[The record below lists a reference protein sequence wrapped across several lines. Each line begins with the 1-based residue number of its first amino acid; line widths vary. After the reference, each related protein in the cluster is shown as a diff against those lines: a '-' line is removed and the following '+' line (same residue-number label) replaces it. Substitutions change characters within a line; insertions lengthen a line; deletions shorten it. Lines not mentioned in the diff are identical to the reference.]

1 MKNNLGII
9 TGMAI
14 LGLIL
19 ELPARAESAGELRL
33 VPFPKEI
40 QLKVGVFSLDRPLV
54 IELSGPRKVGELI
67 AEELVRARLQAPEIR
82 ITGEDAHT
90 LRLTPTE
97 SVGALSLSFRPEA
110 GEEDYLL
117 EITPEMVMLAGKGS
131 AGLFH
136 GAQSICQLI
145 RANRR
150 GSGIPTLTIRDWPVL
165 PWRGFQDDITRG
177 SSPKLETLERQVTLG
192 AGFKMNLFSYYL
204 EYQFAF
210 EKHPL
215 IGPKDGSLTAAEL
228 KALVA
233 YAQEWNVNVLGSQQ
247 SLAHL
252 DHILRLE
259 PYKHLAET
267 GWMISPAKEET
278 YQLLDDLYS
287 ETVPLL
293 PFPWFNLC
301 CDEAGGFNQGPSKEL
316 AAQIGEGGVYARHIR
331 RLHDLLKNKYGKRI
345 MIWGDIIRN
354 HPENLKEIPDDVI
367 MLAWNYKDR
376 MNFDPEILP
385 FVESGHDFFVCP
397 GVCGW
402 SLIVPDFR
410 DSTINIYHFVRDG
423 IKHGALGMLN
433 TSWDDDGENLA
444 PLNWYGFAWG
454 AECAWSGSTTQAE
467 DFNRRIGA
475 VLFGESGD
483 HFGQAVALLSRLRGL
498 PDMKRIANSR
508 FWTPDIGP
516 IKTNNREIMR
526 EQAELILAAVRP
538 AIEHLEACR
547 KEATFNAD
555 WLDYYLHA
563 ARRVELLG
571 QRMLNG
577 LATVTAYQKA
587 CQAQYPENEK
597 QIAELHAMLRA
608 DRDAHE
614 ALGHEFERLWLQENK
629 PYALDWTLARYRRM
643 VKTYDAL
650 LEQLQTARAAAAE
663 GKSLPAPNDLGL
675 IFSD

>member
-1 MKNNLGII
+1 MKKQLGII

-19 ELPARAESAGELRL
+19 ELPAQAESAGELRL

-40 QLKVGVFSLDRPLV
+40 QLKTGVFSLDRPLV
-54 IELSGPRKVGELI
+54 IEVSGARKAGELI
-67 AEELVRARLQAPEIR
+67 AEELVRAKLPAPEIHV
-82 ITGEDAHT
+82 TGGEANT
-90 LRLTPTE
+90 LRLAPSKST
-97 SVGALSLSFRPEA
+97 GALGLSFRPEA

-117 EITPEMVMLAGKGS
+117 EIAPEIVMLAGKGP

-145 RANRR
+145 RANRL
-150 GSGIPTLTIRDWPVL
+150 GTGIPTLTIRDWPAL

-177 SSPKLETLERQVTLG
+177 SSPTLETLQRQVSLG

-233 YAQEWNVNVLGSQQ
+233 YAQELNVNILGSQQ

-252 DHILRLE
+252 DRILHLE

-267 GWMISPAKEET
+267 GWVISPAKEET
-278 YQLLDDLYS
+278 YQFLDDLYS

-301 CDEAGGFNQGPSKEL
+301 CDEAGGFHQGPSREL
-316 AAQIGEGGVYARHIR
+316 AAEIGEGGVYARHIR
-331 RLHDLLKNKYGKRI
+331 RLHDILKNKYGKRI

-376 MNFDPEILP
+376 KNFDPEILP
-385 FVESGHDFFVCP
+385 FIESGHDFFVCP

-402 SLIVPDFR
+402 GLIVPDFR
-410 DSTINIYHFVRDG
+410 DSTINIFHFVREG
-423 IKHGALGMLN
+423 IRYGALGMLN

-454 AECAWSGSTTQAE
+454 AECAWSGSTTEPE

-475 VLFGESGD
+475 VLFGESGE
-483 HFGQAVALLSRLRGL
+483 HFGQAVTLLSRLRGL
-498 PDMKRIANSR
+498 PDLKRIANSR
-508 FWTPDIGP
+508 FWTPDLGP
-516 IKTNNREIMR
+516 IKTKNRDIMR
-526 EQAELILAAVRP
+526 EQAEIILAAARP
-538 AIEHLEACR
+538 AIEHLVACR
-547 KEATFNAD
+547 KEATFNTD

-563 ARRVELLG
+563 ARRVALLG

-577 LATVTAYQKA
+577 LEAVTAYQEA
-587 CQAQYPENEK
+587 CQVQRPENERRIV
-597 QIAELHAMLRA
+597 QLETMLRK
-608 DRDAHE
+608 DRNTHE
-614 ALGHEFERLWLQENK
+614 ALGQEFERLWLQENK
-629 PYALDWTLARYRRM
+629 PYALDWTLARYRKM
-643 VKTYDAL
+643 VETYDTL
-650 LEQLQTARAAAAE
+650 LDQLQAARTAAAA
-663 GKSLPAPNDLGL
+663 GKALPAPKDLGL
-675 IFSD
+675 IFTD